1 MHQDMAA
8 MYLSHR
14 RDSGS
19 DRKAED
25 AKGCIK
31 VILKVLGRDSRIIKW
46 GQSLGK
52 DQKFKIFAGDSPLT
66 LQMFSYCIYTTLLFL
81 GVIGKAQYGTP

>member
-1 MHQDMAA
+1 MVFWGHLSNELGREPSVHQDMAA

-31 VILKVLGRDSRIIKW
+31 VILKVLGRVSRIIKW
-46 GQSLGK
+46 SILGK
-52 DQKFKIFAGDSPLT
+52 DHNSKFLREKNALD
-66 LQMFSYCIYTTLLFL
+66 TTN
-81 GVIGKAQYGTP
+81 V

>member
-52 DQKFKIFAGDSPLT
+52 DQKFIFFVGKNALDDV
-66 LQMFSYCIYTTLLFL
+66 QMFSYCIYTTLLFL
-81 GVIGKAQYGTP
+81 GL